1 MGGRMSEKLSV
12 VEFRER
18 YPEFGGRGDAEIEG
32 ALAEARALSDHTA
45 TLTSLCAAH
54 LLALG
59 PVDLGAQPD
68 GGLGELASE
77 RVGPYQATYRTMT
90 AGDRE
95 GGGREAFF
103 ATTAYGRRFLALEA
117 RTPQVRFASV
127 MVR

>member
-1 MGGRMSEKLSV
+1 MGGLMTGQLSV
-12 VEFRER
+12 VELRER
-18 YPEFGGRGDAEIEG
+18 YPGFGGRGDAEIEG

-77 RVGPYQATYRTMT
+77 RVGPYQASYRTV
-90 AGDRE
+90 AGQ
-95 GGGREAFF
+95 GGRETFF

-117 RTPQVRFASV
+117 RTPQARFASV